1 MSLKEIIGILEN
13 EKNKL
18 QKENVELK
26 KSNYEYAKE
35 IKELKWEIKKL
46 TVKLN
51 TLKKASNEVVDKP
64 VVEEVESQLTA
75 VVTKVDGKTYVD
87 VVEGS
92 GVSIDDAVE
101 KPKPK
106 RSRRKK
112 TEETPI
118 FVEPIEEPENA

>member
-26 KSNYEYAKE
+26 KNNYEYAKE
-35 IKELKWEIKKL
+35 IRELKWEIKKL

-51 TLKKASNEVVDKP
+51 ALKKASNEVVDKP

-75 VVTKVDGKTYVD
+75 VVAKVDGETYAD
-87 VVEGS
+87 IVEGS
-92 GVSIDDAVE
+92 GVSIDDVVE
-101 KPKPK
+101 EPKPK

-118 FVEPIEEPENA
+118 FVEPVEEPENA

>member
-26 KSNYEYAKE
+26 KNNYEYAKE
-35 IKELKWEIKKL
+35 IRELKWEIKKL

-51 TLKKASNEVVDKP
+51 SLKKASNEVADKP

-75 VVTKVDGKTYVD
+75 VVAKVDGETYAD
-87 VVEGS
+87 IVEGDT
-92 GVSIDDAVE
+92 VSIDDVVDE
-101 KPKPK
+101 QKSK
-106 RSRRKK
+106 RSRKRKN
-112 TEETPI
+112 
-118 FVEPIEEPENA
+118 VESIEE

>member
-35 IKELKWEIKKL
+35 IRELKWEIKKL

-51 TLKKASNEVVDKP
+51 SLKKASNEAVDKP
-64 VVEEVESQLTA
+64 VVE
-75 VVTKVDGKTYVD
+75 G
-87 VVEGS
+87 GS
-92 GVSIDDAVE
+92 VSIDDVVE
-101 KPKPK
+101 EPKPK

-118 FVEPIEEPENA
+118 FVEPVEESENA